1 MAGRLDGKA
10 ALVTGGASGIGAET
24 ARVFAREGAK
34 VAVTDVNDDDGRAV
48 ADEIGDAAFY
58 APLDTRSEDAWQAV
72 VKQAVDT
79 YGRLDILVN
88 AAGVPGRRP
97 DTGRAPKIDEQDL
110 EDWNRVMDV
119 NSTGIFLGMKTA
131 IPEMRKAGGGS
142 IINISSIYGLVGSPH
157 SAAYHASKGSV
168 RLATKSAALQYA
180 PENIRVNSVH
190 PGIVTTG
197 MNRDVNEDP
206 IRSIP
211 RLAATPMGRF
221 GQPID
226 IANGCLFLAS
236 DESGW
241 MTGAELVIDGGFT
254 VGGSG
259 EEGYSSHP
267 TFGISSFITLWKCTM
282 AASKWPYTKCSLA
295 PLARPFWI
303 SMVMSRSSATPV
315 SET

>member
-1 MAGRLDGKA
+1 M
-10 ALVTGGASGIGAET
+10 
-24 ARVFAREGAK
+24 
-34 VAVTDVNDDDGRAV
+34 NDDDGRAV

-58 APLDTRSEDAWQAV
+58 ARLDTRNEAEWQTV
-72 VKQAVDT
+72 VEQSVDT

-88 AAGVPGRRP
+88 AAGVPGRRT
-97 DTGRAPKIDEQDL
+97 DGGSTRIDEQEL

-119 NSTGIFLGMKTA
+119 NSTGIFLGMKTV

-142 IINISSIYGLVGSPH
+142 IVNISSIYGLVGSPN
-157 SAAYHASKGSV
+157 SAAYHASKGAV

-180 PENIRVNSVH
+180 AENIRVNSVH

-197 MNRDVNEDP
+197 MNREINEDP
-206 IRSIP
+206 VLSVP

-241 MTGAELVIDGGFT
+241 MTGAELVIDGGYT
-254 VGGSG
+254 VG
-259 EEGYSSHP
+259 
-267 TFGISSFITLWKCTM
+267 
-282 AASKWPYTKCSLA
+282 
-295 PLARPFWI
+295 
-303 SMVMSRSSATPV
+303 
-315 SET
+315 

>member
-1 MAGRLDGKA
+1 MAERLDGKV

-24 ARVFAREGAK
+24 SRLFAREGAK
-34 VAVTDVNDDDGRAV
+34 VAITDLNDDGGRAV
-48 ADEIGDAAFY
+48 AAEIGDAAFY
-58 APLDTRSEDAWQAV
+58 ARLDTRNEAEWHTV
-72 VKQAVDT
+72 VEQSVDT

-88 AAGVPGRRP
+88 AAGVPGRRT
-97 DTGRAPKIDEQDL
+97 DGGSTRIDEQEL

-119 NSTGIFLGMKTA
+119 NSTGIFLGMKTV

-142 IINISSIYGLVGSPH
+142 IVNISSIYGLVGSPN
-157 SAAYHASKGSV
+157 SAAYHASKGAV

-180 PENIRVNSVH
+180 AENIRVNSVH

-197 MNRDVNEDP
+197 MNREINEDP
-206 IRSIP
+206 VLSVP

-241 MTGAELVIDGGFT
+241 MTGAELVIDGGYT
-254 VGGSG
+254 VG
-259 EEGYSSHP
+259 
-267 TFGISSFITLWKCTM
+267 
-282 AASKWPYTKCSLA
+282 
-295 PLARPFWI
+295 
-303 SMVMSRSSATPV
+303 
-315 SET
+315 

>member
-1 MAGRLDGKA
+1 MAGRLEGKV

-24 ARVFAREGAK
+24 SRLFAREGAK
-34 VAVTDVNDDDGRAV
+34 VAITDLNDDGGRAV
-48 ADEIGDAAFY
+48 ATEIGDAAFY
-58 APLDTRSEDAWQAV
+58 ARLDTRNEAEWQTV
-72 VKQAVDT
+72 VEQSVDT

-88 AAGVPGRRP
+88 AAGVPGRRT
-97 DTGRAPKIDEQDL
+97 DGGSTRIDEQEL

-119 NSTGIFLGMKTA
+119 NSTGIFLGMKTV

-142 IINISSIYGLVGSPH
+142 IVNISSIYGLVGSPN
-157 SAAYHASKGSV
+157 SAAYHASKGAV

-180 PENIRVNSVH
+180 AENIRVNSVH

-197 MNRDVNEDP
+197 MNREINEDP
-206 IRSIP
+206 VLSVP

-241 MTGAELVIDGGFT
+241 MTGAELVIDGGYT
-254 VGGSG
+254 VG
-259 EEGYSSHP
+259 
-267 TFGISSFITLWKCTM
+267 
-282 AASKWPYTKCSLA
+282 
-295 PLARPFWI
+295 
-303 SMVMSRSSATPV
+303 
-315 SET
+315 

>member
-1 MAGRLDGKA
+1 MAGRLEGKV

-24 ARVFAREGAK
+24 SRVYAREGAK
-34 VAVTDVNDDDGRAV
+34 VAITDVNDDGGHAV
-48 ADEIGDAAFY
+48 AQEIGDAAFY
-58 APLDTRSEDAWQAV
+58 AHLDTRFEGEWQAV
-72 VKQAVDT
+72 VKQAVDS

-97 DTGRAPKIDEQDL
+97 GGAPKLEDQDL

-142 IINISSIYGLVGSPH
+142 IINISSIYGIVGSPH
-157 SAAYHASKGSV
+157 SVAYHASKGSV
-168 RLATKSAALQYA
+168 RLATKGAALQYA
-180 PENIRVNSVH
+180 AENIRVNSVH
-190 PGIVTTG
+190 PGMVTTG

-206 IRSIP
+206 VLSIP
-211 RLAATPMGRF
+211 RLAKTPMGRF

-241 MTGAELVIDGGFT
+241 MTGAELVIDGGYT
-254 VGGSG
+254 VG
-259 EEGYSSHP
+259 
-267 TFGISSFITLWKCTM
+267 
-282 AASKWPYTKCSLA
+282 
-295 PLARPFWI
+295 
-303 SMVMSRSSATPV
+303 
-315 SET
+315 

>member
-1 MAGRLDGKA
+1 MAGRLESKV

-24 ARVFAREGAK
+24 SRVYAREGAK
-34 VAVTDVNDDDGRAV
+34 VAITDVNDSMGHAV
-48 ADEIGDAAFY
+48 AQEIGDNTFY
-58 APLDTRSEDAWQAV
+58 AHLDTRFEVEWQAV
-72 VKQAVDT
+72 VKQTVDT

-97 DTGRAPKIDEQDL
+97 GGAPKLEDQDL

-131 IPEMRKAGGGS
+131 IPEMRKASGGS

-157 SAAYHASKGSV
+157 SVAYHASKGSV
-168 RLATKSAALQYA
+168 RLATKGAALQYA
-180 PENIRVNSVH
+180 AENIRVNSVH
-190 PGIVTTG
+190 PGMVTTG

-206 IRSIP
+206 VLSIP
-211 RLAATPMGRF
+211 RLAKTPMNRF

-241 MTGAELVIDGGFT
+241 MTGAELVIDGGYT
-254 VGGSG
+254 VG
-259 EEGYSSHP
+259 
-267 TFGISSFITLWKCTM
+267 
-282 AASKWPYTKCSLA
+282 
-295 PLARPFWI
+295 
-303 SMVMSRSSATPV
+303 
-315 SET
+315 